1 MAASTQPHP
10 SPVPQV
16 RVRRRRRRWP
26 TLLVVLLVLAAVL
39 VAADRFGARAASD
52 ELRQRVSSELTAR
65 QVSYSSLEV
74 EVAGLPFLTQVA
86 RSEFERITID
96 LTQVRLPA
104 GEDRIAQLP
113 SLHVVATGV
122 HADAIAAYQGTAAVT
137 ADKVTGSAVVSYQ
150 TLSDLL
156 DLSQYEFAGVHLTDI
171 VFTES
176 GGALR
181 ARVQVQALGVDAPI
195 EAAAD
200 VTVVSGRIEV
210 RLRDARAVG
219 VPLPQLLLD
228 PLSDLANYVLVAT
241 LPELPFGLR
250 LDRMDVVGDG
260 LSVTITGHEVQ
271 LVRPGRSG

>member
-1 MAASTQPHP
+1 VAASTQPHP

-195 EAAAD
+195 EAA
-200 VTVVSGRIEV
+200 V